1 MKRILIALFTGCMMM
16 ISTGHAETITGRAVF
31 SEPIAAQPDARFVA
45 LLQDTSVADAPAVEL
60 GRYETENADNPPYH
74 FEIQYDPGAIKSSH
88 TYSVR
93 ASLLSAEGALLF
105 TTDTHVPVITRGAPK
120 DVEIIMKRVGG
131 VPYETVSTVGAHGLR
146 LPASFTGTLPCADC
160 AGIEYHLDLW
170 PDQTYHMRRVYLG
183 VDDSRDDGRGYGNDE
198 LGQWYADPAND
209 KIILFGASEM
219 PLHWEVKGPDRL
231 RKTDIEGNPIESE
244 LNYDLTSDGH
254 LVQTDLEGLFLLG
267 EMTYMA
273 DAAMFRECVTGRS
286 YPIAQE
292 GDYRALERAYLD
304 DRDAPGASLTVHV
317 EGGLVMRPAME
328 GPDRRSLVVDR
339 FIQTLTDQS
348 CERQRAKADLINTYW
363 RLDEMHGESIK
374 GLPDRREPHLVLQN
388 ESSPRFRA
396 TAGCNWMS
404 GPYERQGNRLAFGP
418 AAGTRMACPAP
429 LGRIEDT
436 LAQILGAVREYRIT
450 GESLTFLDGEGEVIA
465 IFSAVYF
472 R

>member
-1 MKRILIALFTGCMMM
+1 MKLFLTALFTGFMMM
-16 ISTGHAETITGRAVF
+16 ISAGHAETITGRAVV
-31 SEPIAAQPDARFVA
+31 SELIAAPPDSSFVA

-60 GRYETENADNPPYH
+60 GRYEAENTGKPPYH
-74 FEIQYDPGAIKSSH
+74 FEIQYDPGAIKSNH

-120 DVEIIMKRVGG
+120 DVEIIMKRVGR
-131 VPYETVSTVGAHGLR
+131 VPDETVSTVGAHGLR

-170 PDQTYHMRRVYLG
+170 PDQIYHMRRVYLG

-198 LGQWYADPAND
+198 LGQWYADPVND

-219 PLHWEVKGPDRL
+219 PLHWEVKGPYRL
-231 RKTDIEGNPIESE
+231 RKMDIQGNPIESE

-273 DAAMFRECVTGRS
+273 DAAMFKECVTRRS

-304 DRDAPGASLTVHV
+304 DRDAPGTLLTVHV
-317 EGGLVMRPAME
+317 EGSLLME
-328 GPDRRSLVVDR
+328 GADRRSVVVHR
-339 FIQTLTDQS
+339 FIQTLPDQS

-363 RLDEMHGESIK
+363 RLDEMHGERIK

-404 GPYERQGNRLAFGP
+404 GPYERQGNRLSFGP

-436 LAQILGAVREYRIT
+436 LAQTLGAVREYRIA
-450 GESLTFLDGEGEVIA
+450 GESLTLLDGEGEVIA
-465 IFSAVYF
+465 ILTAVYF

>member
-1 MKRILIALFTGCMMM
+1 MKLVLTALFTGFMMM
-16 ISTGHAETITGRAVF
+16 ISAGHAETITGRAVVG
-31 SEPIAAQPDARFVA
+31 EPVAAPPDAHFVA
-45 LLQDTSVADAPAVEL
+45 LLQDTSVADAPAIEL

-74 FEIQYDPGAIKSSH
+74 FEIQYDPGTIKSNH
-88 TYSVR
+88 TYTVR
-93 ASLLSAEGALLF
+93 ASLLSEEEGLLF
-105 TTDTHVPVITRGAPK
+105 TTDTHVPVITHGAPK
-120 DVEIIMKRVGG
+120 DVEIIMKRVARM
-131 VPYETVSTVGAHGLR
+131 PDETISTVGAHGLR

-170 PDQTYHMRRVYLG
+170 PDQIYHMRRVYLG
-183 VDDSRDDGRGYGNDE
+183 VDDSPDDARGYGNDE

-209 KIILFGASEM
+209 KIILFGAAEM

-231 RKTDIEGNPIESE
+231 RKTDIQGNPIESE
-244 LNYDLTSDGH
+244 LNYDLTSDGD
-254 LVQTDLEGLFLLG
+254 LVQTDLQGLFLLG
-267 EMTYMA
+267 QMTYMA
-273 DAAMFRECVTGRS
+273 DAAIFRECVTGRS

-292 GDYRALERAYLD
+292 GEYRALERAYLD

-317 EGGLVMRPAME
+317 EGSLLMRPAME

-339 FIQTLTDQS
+339 FIQTRPGVS
-348 CERQRAKADLINTYW
+348 CEPQRTKADLTNTYW
-363 RLDEMHGESIK
+363 RIDKMRGESIK
-374 GLPDRREPHLVLQN
+374 GLSDRREPHLVLQN

-404 GPYERQGNRLAFGP
+404 GSYERHGNRLTFGP

-436 LAQILGAVREYRIT
+436 LAQTLGAVREYRIT
-450 GESLTFLDGEGEVIA
+450 GNNLTFLDGKGEVIA